1 MLRDLLRAIGAGLI
15 LAMLALFI
23 LALLLRGN
31 EPPPPPDPA
40 YQVWRTMLV

>member
-15 LAMLALFI
+15 LAMLALFV
-23 LALLLRGN
+23 LALLLRGS
-31 EPPPPPDPA
+31 EPPPTPDPA